1 MHTFWSK
8 IGGSEVPS
16 NEVAVVSCPFDGHP
30 VAKVGVGS
38 DSHIQ
43 AAIESAARGFEV
55 LRRMPTH
62 QRAGLLERIAAGIQ
76 HRAAEFSRL
85 ITEESGK
92 PIRYARAEVARAVT
106 TFTLAAAEARTW
118 LGETWPLD
126 QQPGQEGRL
135 CVVRRAPRGP
145 VAAIA
150 PFNFP
155 LNLVAHKLAPALA
168 VGASVVLKP
177 PAQSPLTAHLLSAV
191 VDDSGAPSGA
201 FDVVHCPPEVGQRL
215 VEDDRLRVLSFTG
228 SDSLGWRLK
237 QLAPKKQVILELGG
251 NAPCIVDDGVD
262 LQAVLPRILESAWAN
277 GGQICIK
284 AQRIF
289 VHSRSYPSF
298 LERFVADTQKLG
310 VGDPMDEQTV
320 VGPLIEARH
329 VARVLEW
336 VQQACAAGA
345 RMLCGG
351 ASVGQTVLPTVLTDT
366 TEDSRVRAL
375 EVFGPVT
382 VVERAASFED
392 ALELANAGRYGLQ
405 ASVFTPRLE
414 HALLAYD
421 RLDFGAVLI
430 NDAPSFRVDNY
441 PYGGTRDSGFGRE
454 GVRATMEELT
464 EPKVLVMRA

>member
-1 MHTFWSK
+1 MHTYWSK
-8 IGGSEVPS
+8 VGGREVRS
-16 NEVAVVSCPFDGHP
+16 DDIAVVTSPFDGHA

-38 DSHIQ
+38 DSHIE
-43 AAIESAARGFEV
+43 AAIESATQGFEV
-55 LRRMPTH
+55 LRRTATH
-62 QRAGLLERIAAGIQ
+62 QRAGLLERIAAGVQ
-76 HRAAEFSRL
+76 QRAEEFSRL

-92 PIRYARAEVARAVT
+92 PIRYARAEVQRAVT
-106 TFTLAAAEARTW
+106 TFTLAAAEARTL
-118 LGETWPLD
+118 LGQTWPLD

-135 CVVRRAPRGP
+135 CMVRRAPRGP

-191 VDDSGAPSGA
+191 VDDSGAPPGA
-201 FDVVHCPPEVGQRL
+201 FSVVHCSPETGQKL

-228 SDSLGWRLK
+228 SDRLGWRLK
-237 QLAPKKQVILELGG
+237 QLAPKKQVVLELGG
-251 NAPCIVDDGVD
+251 NAPCIVDDGLDVE
-262 LQAVLPRILESAWAN
+262 AVLPRILESAWAN
-277 GGQICIK
+277 GGQVCIK

-289 VHSRSYPSF
+289 VHARSYPSF
-298 LERFVADTQKLG
+298 LERFVSETQKLG
-310 VGDPMDEQTV
+310 VGDPADERTV
-320 VGPLIEARH
+320 IGPLIEARH
-329 VARVLEW
+329 VTRVLEW
-336 VQQACAAGA
+336 IEQARAAGA
-345 RMLCGG
+345 RLLCGG
-351 ASVGQTVLPTVLTDT
+351 DSVGQIVLPTVLTDT
-366 TEDSRVRAL
+366 SEDSRVRAL

-382 VVERAASFED
+382 VVERAESFES

-405 ASVFTPRLE
+405 ASVFTPRLD

-441 PYGGTRDSGFGRE
+441 PYGGTKDSGFGRE
-454 GVRATMEELT
+454 GVRASMEELT
-464 EPKVLVMRA
+464 EPKVLVLRA